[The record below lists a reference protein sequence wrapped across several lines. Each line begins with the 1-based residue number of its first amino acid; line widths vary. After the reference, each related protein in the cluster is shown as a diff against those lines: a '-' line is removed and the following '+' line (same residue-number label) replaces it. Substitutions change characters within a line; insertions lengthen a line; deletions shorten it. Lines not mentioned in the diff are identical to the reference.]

1 MGIREITG
9 YIAHCLLAGYWLWV
23 VFSTA
28 PQIRRGARDQRV
40 RRQILMIKTA
50 GVVLTAL
57 LVGVI
62 HFWATEWWQVSVAVP
77 VAAGLGVLL
86 NRAYRRRVS
95 LPRHRRTLT
104 HRGRTFERGRRI
116 PGAH

>member
-1 MGIREITG
+1 
-9 YIAHCLLAGYWLWV
+9 
-23 VFSTA
+23 
-28 PQIRRGARDQRV
+28 
-40 RRQILMIKTA
+40 MIKTA

-62 HFWATEWWQVSVAVP
+62 HFWATHWWQVIVAVP

-104 HRGRTFERGRRI
+104 HRGRTFERGTAPGRSLSRQAPASGRR
-116 PGAH
+116 PRPVAQLSPRRRAAWFSCLRTASR